1 MSAAKAKILVVD
13 DEEDILSSLKMIL
26 EYEGY
31 EFIPARNGSEG
42 LAKAKERP
50 DLILLDIKMPRMDGL
65 EVLSQLKKNHPLIP
79 VVMISGHGTISTA
92 VEATKIGAYDFMEK
106 PLERE
111 RVLLIA
117 KNAILQKKLREE
129 NIALKLVDEDR
140 FKMVGKSDVIEKLR
154 ENIAKVAVT
163 NATVL
168 ITGES
173 GTGKELVARA
183 IHRQS
188 VRRGEEFIKVNC
200 AAIPEDLIES
210 ELFGHE
216 KGAFTGAHKE
226 QVGKFVQADG
236 GTIFLDEVAD
246 MSHKTQSKVLRVL
259 QDGEVEPVG
268 SARTFNVNVRVIA
281 ATNKDLSKEIERGT
295 FREDLYFRLNVIP
308 LHCPPL
314 RERQDDIPL
323 LVHYFMDNF
332 CEENNYK
339 KKEIAA
345 DAMNALQ
352 EHMWRGNV
360 RELKSTIERLIIMSN
375 KAKIE
380 REDIREELLLASS
393 SESTFEASAKTL
405 KDFKDISERAFLI
418 AKLRENGWN
427 VSKTAKA
434 IGTPRSNLYKKIEMY
449 GISRENDR

>member
-1 MSAAKAKILVVD
+1 MGATKGKILVVD

-31 EFIPARNGSEG
+31 EFIPARNGNEG
-42 LAKAKERP
+42 LVKAKESP
-50 DLILLDIKMPRMDGL
+50 DLIMLDIKMPRMDGL
-65 EVLSQLKKNHPLIP
+65 EVLSQLKKSHPLIP

-117 KNAILQKKLREE
+117 KNAILQKRLREE
-129 NIALKLVDEDR
+129 NIALKSVDEDR
-140 FKMVGKSDVIEKLR
+140 FKMVGKSNVMEKLR
-154 ENIAKVAVT
+154 ENIAKVATT

-183 IHRQS
+183 IHSQS
-188 VRRGEEFIKVNC
+188 TRRDEEFIKVNC

-226 QVGKFVQADG
+226 QIGKFVQADG
-236 GTIFLDEVAD
+236 GTIFLDEIAD

-281 ATNKDLSKEIERGT
+281 ATNKDLVKEIERGT

-308 LHCPPL
+308 LYCPPL
-314 RERQDDIPL
+314 RERQEDIPL

-339 KKEIAA
+339 KKEITS
-345 DAMNALQ
+345 DAMDALK
-352 EHMWRGNV
+352 EHGWRGNV
-360 RELKSTIERLIIMSN
+360 RELKSTVERLIIMSN
-375 KAKIE
+375 KTKIE
-380 REDIREELLLASS
+380 RGDIHEELMSVSS
-393 SESTFEASAKTL
+393 PESAFDASARTL

-427 VSKTAKA
+427 ISRTAKA

-449 GISRENDR
+449 GISREKDG